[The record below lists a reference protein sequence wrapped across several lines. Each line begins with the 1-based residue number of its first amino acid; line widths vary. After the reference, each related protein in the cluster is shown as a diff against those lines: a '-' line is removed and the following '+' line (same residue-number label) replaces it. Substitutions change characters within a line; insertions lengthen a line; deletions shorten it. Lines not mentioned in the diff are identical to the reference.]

1 MSSRQINT
9 NKLTF
14 LFWSILSIVAYFY
27 FSYALKRYDHIN
39 LGISIALLFTGYYF
53 ILKTSIKYSLMV
65 GLGVVFRLIF
75 LFSIPNLSQ
84 DFYRFIWDGQLIIN
98 GLNPYLFTPNEL
110 INTHHTLFT
119 QMEPLYKGMGALSA
133 QHFSNYPP
141 IHQLPFVIA
150 ALISKNSILGSVII
164 LRIIIILADIGILIY
179 GKKLLELLKLPTQ
192 NIFYYFLNPLVVIEL
207 TGNLHFEA
215 LMLFFLVVSLYFLY
229 KQKLI
234 HSAIFMGFSILTKL
248 LPVFF
253 LPLLINRL
261 KFKKTLLYSTLIIGC
276 IIVLCLP
283 FFEFQFL
290 KNYGKTVGLWF
301 TNFEFNSS
309 FYSLGKSAMSKN
321 FGIQLIEHM
330 PYVVPFLMAVFTLYF
345 SLQKTT
351 ETKKIIQS
359 FFWIL
364 TIYFLISTTV
374 HPWYITTLV
383 FLSCFTNY
391 KFALAWSA
399 TIFFSYFAYHKSG
412 VESNTLF
419 ELIEYVSV
427 GIVLLFERIKNKTTT
442 TSSLS

>member
-39 LGISIALLFTGYYF
+39 LGISLALLFTGYYF
-53 ILKTSIKYSLMV
+53 ILKKPIKYSLMV

-150 ALISKNSILGSVII
+150 ALISKNSILVSVII

-330 PYVVPFLMAVFTLYF
+330 SYVVPFLMAVFTLYF

-351 ETKKIIQS
+351 ENKKIIQS

-364 TIYFLISTTV
+364 TIYFLMSTTV

-427 GIVLLFERIKNKTTT
+427 GIVLLFEHIKNKTTT

>member
-53 ILKTSIKYSLMV
+53 IFKKPIKYSLMV

-330 PYVVPFLMAVFTLYF
+330 SYVVPFLMAVFTLYF

-364 TIYFLISTTV
+364 TIYFLMSTTV

>member
-1 MSSRQINT
+1 
-9 NKLTF
+9 
-14 LFWSILSIVAYFY
+14 
-27 FSYALKRYDHIN
+27 
-39 LGISIALLFTGYYF
+39 
-53 ILKTSIKYSLMV
+53 MV

-119 QMEPLYKGMGALSA
+119 QMEALYKGMGALSA

-364 TIYFLISTTV
+364 TIYFLMSTTV

>member
-1 MSSRQINT
+1 MMSRQITT

-14 LFWSILSIVAYFY
+14 LFWGTLSILVYSY
-27 FSYALKRYDHIN
+27 FSYALERHQHLN
-39 LGISIALLFTGYYF
+39 LGISITLLFSSYYF
-53 ILKTSIKYSLMV
+53 ILKTHIKHSLMV
-65 GLGVVFRLIF
+65 GLGVIFRLIF

-141 IHQLPFVIA
+141 IHQLSFVIA
-150 ALISKNSILGSVII
+150 ALIYKNSILGSII
-164 LRIIIILADIGILIY
+164 IFRIIIILADIGILIY

-192 NIFYYFLNPLVVIEL
+192 NIFYYFLNPLVIIEL

-215 LMLFFLVVSLYFLY
+215 LMLFFLVVSLYFLC

-253 LPLLINRL
+253 LPLLIYRF
-261 KFKKTLLYSTLIIGC
+261 KFKKILLYSLLVIGC
-276 IIVLCLP
+276 ITVLCLP

-290 KNYGKTVGLWF
+290 KNYSNTIGLWF

-309 FYSLGKSAMSKN
+309 FYSLGKSLMSKF
-321 FGIQLIEHM
+321 FGIQLIDFM
-330 PYVVPFLMAVFTLYF
+330 PCIIPFLMVVFVLYF
-345 SLQKTT
+345 SLQKTANP
-351 ETKKIIQS
+351 KKILQS

-364 TIYFLISTTV
+364 TIYFLVSTTV

-391 KFALAWSA
+391 IFVLVWSA
-399 TIFFSYFAYHKSG
+399 TIFFSYFAYQKSG
-412 VESNTLF
+412 VDTNKIF
-419 ELIEYVSV
+419 EFIEYFSF
-427 GIVLLFERIKNKTTT
+427 GIVLLFELIKSRKTT

>member
-39 LGISIALLFTGYYF
+39 LGISLALLFTGYYF
-53 ILKTSIKYSLMV
+53 ILKKPIKYSLMV

-330 PYVVPFLMAVFTLYF
+330 SYVVPFLMAVFTLYF

-351 ETKKIIQS
+351 ENKKIIQS

-364 TIYFLISTTV
+364 TIYFLMSTTV

>member
-39 LGISIALLFTGYYF
+39 LGISVALLFTGYYF
-53 ILKTSIKYSLMV
+53 ILKKPIKYSLMV

-330 PYVVPFLMAVFTLYF
+330 SYVVPFLMAVFTLYF

-351 ETKKIIQS
+351 ENKKIIQS

-364 TIYFLISTTV
+364 TIYFLMSTTV

-427 GIVLLFERIKNKTTT
+427 GIVLLFEHIKNKTTT

>member
-53 ILKTSIKYSLMV
+53 ILKKPIKYSLMV

-150 ALISKNSILGSVII
+150 ALISKNSILVSVII

-330 PYVVPFLMAVFTLYF
+330 SYVVPFLMAVFTLYF

-351 ETKKIIQS
+351 ENKKIIQS

-364 TIYFLISTTV
+364 TIYFLMSTTV

-427 GIVLLFERIKNKTTT
+427 GIVLLFEHIKNKTTT

>member
-53 ILKTSIKYSLMV
+53 IFKKPIKYSLMV

-119 QMEPLYKGMGALSA
+119 QMEPLYKEMGALSA

-364 TIYFLISTTV
+364 TIYFLMSTTV

>member
-364 TIYFLISTTV
+364 TIYFLMSTTV

-399 TIFFSYFAYHKSG
+399 TIFFSYFAYRKSG

>member
-1 MSSRQINT
+1 
-9 NKLTF
+9 
-14 LFWSILSIVAYFY
+14 
-27 FSYALKRYDHIN
+27 
-39 LGISIALLFTGYYF
+39 
-53 ILKTSIKYSLMV
+53 MV

-330 PYVVPFLMAVFTLYF
+330 SYVVPFLMAVFTLYF

-351 ETKKIIQS
+351 ENKKIIQS

-364 TIYFLISTTV
+364 TIYFLMSTTV

-427 GIVLLFERIKNKTTT
+427 GIVLLFEHIKNKTTT

>member
-364 TIYFLISTTV
+364 TIYFLMSTTV

-391 KFALAWSA
+391 KFVLAWSA

>member
-1 MSSRQINT
+1 
-9 NKLTF
+9 
-14 LFWSILSIVAYFY
+14 
-27 FSYALKRYDHIN
+27 
-39 LGISIALLFTGYYF
+39 
-53 ILKTSIKYSLMV
+53 MV
-65 GLGVVFRLIF
+65 GLGVIFRLIF

-141 IHQLPFVIA
+141 IHQLSFVIA
-150 ALISKNSILGSVII
+150 ALIYKNSILGSII
-164 LRIIIILADIGILIY
+164 IFRIIIILADIGILIY

-192 NIFYYFLNPLVVIEL
+192 NIFYYFLNPLVIIEL

-215 LMLFFLVVSLYFLY
+215 LMLFFLVVSLYFLC

-253 LPLLINRL
+253 LPLLIYRF
-261 KFKKTLLYSTLIIGC
+261 KFKKILLYSLLVIGC
-276 IIVLCLP
+276 ITVLCLP

-290 KNYGKTVGLWF
+290 KNYSNTIGLWF

-309 FYSLGKSAMSKN
+309 FYSLGKSLMSKF
-321 FGIQLIEHM
+321 FGIQLIDFM
-330 PYVVPFLMAVFTLYF
+330 PCIIPFLMVVFVLYF
-345 SLQKTT
+345 SLQKTANP
-351 ETKKIIQS
+351 KKILQS

-364 TIYFLISTTV
+364 TIYFLVSTTV

-391 KFALAWSA
+391 IFVLVWSA
-399 TIFFSYFAYHKSG
+399 TIFFSYFAYQKSG
-412 VESNTLF
+412 VDTNKIF
-419 ELIEYVSV
+419 EFIEYFSF
-427 GIVLLFERIKNKTTT
+427 GIVLLFELIKSRKTT

>member
-1 MSSRQINT
+1 MMSRQITT

-14 LFWSILSIVAYFY
+14 LFWGTLSIIVYHY
-27 FSYALKRYDHIN
+27 FSNTLERHQHLN
-39 LGISIALLFTGYYF
+39 LGICITLLFSSYYF
-53 ILKTSIKYSLMV
+53 ILKIHIKHSLMV
-65 GLGVVFRLIF
+65 GLGVIFRLIF

-141 IHQLPFVIA
+141 IHQLSFVIA
-150 ALISKNSILGSVII
+150 ALIYKNSILGSII
-164 LRIIIILADIGILIY
+164 IFRIIIILADIGILIY

-192 NIFYYFLNPLVVIEL
+192 NIFYYFLNPLVIIEL

-215 LMLFFLVVSLYFLY
+215 LMLFFLVVSLYFLC
-229 KQKLI
+229 KQKLT

-248 LPVFF
+248 LTVFF
-253 LPLLINRL
+253 LPLLIYRF
-261 KFKKTLLYSTLIIGC
+261 KFKKTLLYSLLVIGFV
-276 IIVLCLP
+276 IVLCLP

-290 KNYGKTVGLWF
+290 KNYSNTIGLWF

-309 FYSLGKSAMSKN
+309 FYSLGKSVMSKC
-321 FGIQLIEHM
+321 FGIQLIDYM
-330 PYVVPFLMAVFTLYF
+330 PYIVPFLMAIIVLYF

-351 ETKKIIQS
+351 DPKKILQS

-364 TIYFLISTTV
+364 TIYFLVSTTV

-391 KFALAWSA
+391 IFVLVWSA

-412 VESNTLF
+412 VDANSLFEFIEYFSFGTVLLF
-419 ELIEYVSV
+419 ELIKS
-427 GIVLLFERIKNKTTT
+427 RKTT

>member
-53 ILKTSIKYSLMV
+53 ILKKPIKYSLMV

-330 PYVVPFLMAVFTLYF
+330 SYVVPFLMAVFTLYF

-351 ETKKIIQS
+351 ENKKIIQS

-364 TIYFLISTTV
+364 TIYFLMSTTV

-419 ELIEYVSV
+419 ELTEYVSV
-427 GIVLLFERIKNKTTT
+427 GIVLLFEHIKNKTTT

>member
-164 LRIIIILADIGILIY
+164 LRIIIILVDIGILIY

-364 TIYFLISTTV
+364 TIYFLMSTTV

-399 TIFFSYFAYHKSG
+399 TIFFSYFAYRKSG

>member
-27 FSYALKRYDHIN
+27 FSYTLKRYDHIN
-39 LGISIALLFTGYYF
+39 LGMSIALLFTGYYF
-53 ILKTSIKYSLMV
+53 ILKTTIKYSLMV

-330 PYVVPFLMAVFTLYF
+330 SYVVPFLMAVFTLYF

-364 TIYFLISTTV
+364 TIYFLMSTTV

>member
-53 ILKTSIKYSLMV
+53 ILKKPIKYSLMV

-215 LMLFFLVVSLYFLY
+215 LMLFFLMVSLYFLY

-330 PYVVPFLMAVFTLYF
+330 SYVVPFLMAVFTLYF

-351 ETKKIIQS
+351 ENKKIIQS

-364 TIYFLISTTV
+364 TIYFLMSTTV

-419 ELIEYVSV
+419 ELTEYVSV
-427 GIVLLFERIKNKTTT
+427 GIVLLFEHIKNKTTT

>member
-39 LGISIALLFTGYYF
+39 LGISVALLFTGYYF
-53 ILKTSIKYSLMV
+53 ILKTPIKYSLMV
-65 GLGVVFRLIF
+65 GSGVVFRLIF

-98 GLNPYLFTPNEL
+98 GLNPYLFTPYEL

-364 TIYFLISTTV
+364 TIYFLMSTTV

>member
-1 MSSRQINT
+1 
-9 NKLTF
+9 
-14 LFWSILSIVAYFY
+14 
-27 FSYALKRYDHIN
+27 
-39 LGISIALLFTGYYF
+39 
-53 ILKTSIKYSLMV
+53 MV
-65 GLGVVFRLIF
+65 GLGVIFRLIF

-119 QMEPLYKGMGALSA
+119 QMEPLYKGMGTLSA

-141 IHQLPFVIA
+141 INQLPFAIA
-150 ALISKNSILGSVII
+150 ALISKNSILGSIII

-179 GKKLLELLKLPTQ
+179 GKKILELLKLPTQ
-192 NIFYYFLNPLVVIEL
+192 NIFYYFLNPLVIIEL

-215 LMLFFLVVSLYFLY
+215 LMLFFLVVSLYFLC
-229 KQKLI
+229 KQKLT

-253 LPLLINRL
+253 LPLLIYRF
-261 KFKKTLLYSTLIIGC
+261 KFKKTLLYSLLVIGC
-276 IIVLCLP
+276 ITVLCLP

-290 KNYGKTVGLWF
+290 KNYSNTIGLWF

-309 FYSLGKSAMSKN
+309 FYSLGKSIMSKF
-321 FGIQLIEHM
+321 FGIQLIDFM
-330 PYVVPFLMAVFTLYF
+330 PCIVPFLMVIFVLYF
-345 SLQKTT
+345 SLQKTADP
-351 ETKKIIQS
+351 KKIIQS

-364 TIYFLISTTV
+364 TIYFLVSTTV

-391 KFALAWSA
+391 IFVLVWSA

-412 VESNTLF
+412 VDANTLF
-419 ELIEYVSV
+419 EFIEYFSF
-427 GIVLLFERIKNKTTT
+427 GTVLLFELIKSRKTT

>member
-330 PYVVPFLMAVFTLYF
+330 SYVVPFLMAVFTLYF

-364 TIYFLISTTV
+364 TIYFLMSTTV

-391 KFALAWSA
+391 KFALVWSA
-399 TIFFSYFAYHKSG
+399 TIFFSYFAYRKSG

>member
-1 MSSRQINT
+1 
-9 NKLTF
+9 
-14 LFWSILSIVAYFY
+14 
-27 FSYALKRYDHIN
+27 
-39 LGISIALLFTGYYF
+39 
-53 ILKTSIKYSLMV
+53 MV

-119 QMEPLYKGMGALSA
+119 QMEPLYKEMGALSA

-330 PYVVPFLMAVFTLYF
+330 SYVVPFLMAVFTLYF

-364 TIYFLISTTV
+364 TIYFLMSTTV

>member
-14 LFWSILSIVAYFY
+14 LFWSILSIVAYLY

-53 ILKTSIKYSLMV
+53 ILKKPIKYSLMV

-215 LMLFFLVVSLYFLY
+215 LMLFFLMVSLYFLY

-330 PYVVPFLMAVFTLYF
+330 SYVVPFLMAVFTLYF

-364 TIYFLISTTV
+364 TIYFLM
-374 HPWYITTLV
+374 
-383 FLSCFTNY
+383 
-391 KFALAWSA
+391 
-399 TIFFSYFAYHKSG
+399 
-412 VESNTLF
+412 
-419 ELIEYVSV
+419 
-427 GIVLLFERIKNKTTT
+427 
-442 TSSLS
+442 

>member
-1 MSSRQINT
+1 
-9 NKLTF
+9 
-14 LFWSILSIVAYFY
+14 
-27 FSYALKRYDHIN
+27 
-39 LGISIALLFTGYYF
+39 
-53 ILKTSIKYSLMV
+53 MV

-119 QMEPLYKGMGALSA
+119 QMEPLYKEMGALSA

-364 TIYFLISTTV
+364 TIYFLMSTTV

>member
-364 TIYFLISTTV
+364 TIYFLMSTTV

-391 KFALAWSA
+391 KFVLAWSA
-399 TIFFSYFAYHKSG
+399 TIFFSYFAYRKSG

>member
-1 MSSRQINT
+1 
-9 NKLTF
+9 
-14 LFWSILSIVAYFY
+14 
-27 FSYALKRYDHIN
+27 
-39 LGISIALLFTGYYF
+39 
-53 ILKTSIKYSLMV
+53 MV

-119 QMEPLYKGMGALSA
+119 QMEPLYKEMGALSA

-364 TIYFLISTTV
+364 TIYFLMSTTV

-419 ELIEYVSV
+419 ELTEYVSV
-427 GIVLLFERIKNKTTT
+427 GIVLLFEHIKNKTTT

>member
-1 MSSRQINT
+1 MSRQINT
-9 NKLTF
+9 NRLTF
-14 LFWSILSIVAYFY
+14 LFWGTLSILVYSY
-27 FSYALKRYDHIN
+27 FSYALERHEHLN
-39 LGISIALLFTGYYF
+39 LGISITLLFTCYYF
-53 ILKTSIKYSLMV
+53 ILKTCIKYSLMV

-98 GLNPYLFTPNEL
+98 GINPYLFTPNEL
-110 INTHHTLFT
+110 INTHHVLFA
-119 QMEPLYKGMGALSA
+119 QMESLYKEMGTLSA

-150 ALISKNSILGSVII
+150 ALISKSSILGSVIV

-179 GKKLLELLKLPTQ
+179 GKKLLELLKLRPQ

-215 LMLFFLVVSLYFLY
+215 LMLFFLVLSVYFLC
-229 KQKLI
+229 KQKLV
-234 HSAIFMGFSILTKL
+234 HSAVFMGLSILTKL
-248 LPVFF
+248 LPIFF
-253 LPLLINRL
+253 LPLLIKRL
-261 KFKKTLLYSTLIIGC
+261 KFKKTLLYSTLVVGC

-283 FFEFQFL
+283 FFELQFL
-290 KNYGKTVGLWF
+290 KNYSKTVGLWF

-309 FYSLGKSAMSKN
+309 FYSLGKSAMSKC
-321 FGIQLIEHM
+321 FGIQLIEYM
-330 PYVVPFLMAVFTLYF
+330 PYIVPFLMAIFTLYF

-364 TIYFLISTTV
+364 TIYFLVSTTI
-374 HPWYITTLV
+374 HPWYMTTLV

-391 KFALAWSA
+391 KFVLVWSA

-412 VESNTLF
+412 VEANTLF

-427 GIVLLFERIKNKTTT
+427 GIVLFFERVKTKTTT

>member
-53 ILKTSIKYSLMV
+53 ILKKPIKYSLMV

-330 PYVVPFLMAVFTLYF
+330 SYVVPFLMAVFTLYF

-351 ETKKIIQS
+351 ENKKIIQS

-364 TIYFLISTTV
+364 TIYFLMSTTV

-427 GIVLLFERIKNKTTT
+427 GIVLLFEHIKNKTTT

>member
-53 ILKTSIKYSLMV
+53 ILKKPIKYSLMV

-330 PYVVPFLMAVFTLYF
+330 SYVVPFLMAVVTLYF

-351 ETKKIIQS
+351 ENKKIIQS

-364 TIYFLISTTV
+364 TIYFLMSTTV

-419 ELIEYVSV
+419 ELTEYVSV
-427 GIVLLFERIKNKTTT
+427 GIVLLFEHIKNKTTT

>member
-27 FSYALKRYDHIN
+27 FSYSLKRYGHIN

-351 ETKKIIQS
+351 ENKKIIQS

-364 TIYFLISTTV
+364 TIYFLMSTTV
-374 HPWYITTLV
+374 HPWYITALV

>member
-53 ILKTSIKYSLMV
+53 ILKKPIKYSLMV

-330 PYVVPFLMAVFTLYF
+330 SYVVPFLMAVFTLYF

-351 ETKKIIQS
+351 ENKKIIQS

-364 TIYFLISTTV
+364 TIYFLMSTTV

>member
-53 ILKTSIKYSLMV
+53 IFKKPIKYSLMV

-330 PYVVPFLMAVFTLYF
+330 SYVVPFLMAVFTLYF

-351 ETKKIIQS
+351 ENKKIIQS

-364 TIYFLISTTV
+364 TIYFLMSTTV

-427 GIVLLFERIKNKTTT
+427 GIVLLFEHIKNKTTT

>member
-39 LGISIALLFTGYYF
+39 LGISLALLFTGYYF
-53 ILKTSIKYSLMV
+53 ILKKPIKYSLMV

-330 PYVVPFLMAVFTLYF
+330 SYVVPFLMAVFTLYF

-351 ETKKIIQS
+351 ENKKIIQS

-364 TIYFLISTTV
+364 TIYFLMSTTV

-427 GIVLLFERIKNKTTT
+427 GIVLLFEHIKNKTTT

>member
-1 MSSRQINT
+1 MMSRQITT

-14 LFWSILSIVAYFY
+14 LFWGTLSILVYSY
-27 FSYALKRYDHIN
+27 FSYALERHQHLN
-39 LGISIALLFTGYYF
+39 LGISITLLFSSYYF
-53 ILKTSIKYSLMV
+53 ILKTHIKHSLMV
-65 GLGVVFRLIF
+65 GLGVVFRVIF

-133 QHFSNYPP
+133 EHFSNYPP
-141 IHQLPFVIA
+141 IHQLPFAIA
-150 ALISKNSILGSVII
+150 ALISKNSILGSIII

-192 NIFYYFLNPLVVIEL
+192 NIFYYFLNPLVIIEL

-215 LMLFFLVVSLYFLY
+215 LMLFFLVVSLYFLC
-229 KQKLI
+229 KQKLT

-253 LPLLINRL
+253 LPLLIYRF
-261 KFKKTLLYSTLIIGC
+261 KFKKTLLYSLLIIGSV
-276 IIVLCLP
+276 IVLCLP
-283 FFEFQFL
+283 FFELQFL
-290 KNYGKTVGLWF
+290 KNYSNTVGLWF

-309 FYSLGKSAMSKN
+309 FYSLGKSVMSKC
-321 FGIQLIEHM
+321 FGIQLIEYM
-330 PYVVPFLMAVFTLYF
+330 PYSVPFLMAGIVLYF
-345 SLQKTT
+345 SLQKTSD
-351 ETKKIIQS
+351 TKKTLQS

-364 TIYFLISTTV
+364 TIYFLVSTTV
-374 HPWYITTLV
+374 HPWYMTILV

-391 KFALAWSA
+391 IFVLVWSA

-412 VESNTLF
+412 VDANTLF
-419 ELIEYVSV
+419 EFIEYFSF
-427 GIVLLFERIKNKTTT
+427 GIVLLFELIKSRKTT

>member
-53 ILKTSIKYSLMV
+53 IFKKPIKYSLMV

-330 PYVVPFLMAVFTLYF
+330 SYVVPFLMAVFTLYF

-351 ETKKIIQS
+351 ENKKIIQS

-364 TIYFLISTTV
+364 TIYFLMSTTV